1 MSHDLVELLVVV
13 NAVLVGADTFA
24 EIEWW
29 AQEKLEP
36 ELKPFVVLES
46 ERQIKGRT
54 SIERRLYLE
63 QPARRCTAVAARHP
77 RPLRPCR
84 T

>member
-1 MSHDLVELLVVV
+1 MSHDLVELLVVVV

-63 QPARRCTAVAARHP
+63 QPARHP